1 MQRKQNKGENKRKK
15 HSFSIQYKIMGITII
30 PLVFLGIVVSVIAQ
44 TLVKDAMINE
54 VQNTLKSSA
63 EAMYAAYDQNTGD
76 YFEAKNGDIWKGGY
90 NISQSSGLLDAFKK
104 DADTEIE
111 RFWAVFAY
119 GMTLTH
125 FRKKTKKNR
134 YIFSRK
140 SGDIS
145 PCG

>member
-104 DADTEIE
+104 DAETEIT
-111 RFWAVFAY
+111 FFY
-119 GMTLTH
+119 
-125 FRKKTKKNR
+125 
-134 YIFSRK
+134 
-140 SGDIS
+140 
-145 PCG
+145 